1 MISTHYICNGCG
13 LYTSYKGKNEKQLNE
28 IEVDLSN
35 YLVFTSAFIMKEPIV
50 KIHFCDEC
58 YSKVLE
64 GEIKVK
70 SFGDRETM
78 RTRISELVKEV
89 SKAKRELEE
98 YKNNIKRL
106 LSWANANKFQSQ
118 HY

>member
-50 KIHFCDEC
+50 KIHFCDKC
-58 YSKVLE
+58 YSKVLD
-64 GEIKVK
+64 GATKVA
-70 SFGDRETM
+70 SFGDSEAMRE
-78 RTRISELVKEV
+78 RITELMKDLE
-89 SKAKRELEE
+89 KAKREFEE
-98 YKNNIKRL
+98 YKNSIKRL
-106 LSWANANKFQSQ
+106 LS
-118 HY
+118 

>member
-35 YLVFTSAFIMKEPIV
+35 YLASTTAFIMKEPKV
-50 KIHFCDEC
+50 KIHFCDNC

-64 GEIKVK
+64 GEIKVR
-70 SFGDRETM
+70 SFGDSETM
-78 RTRISELVKEV
+78 RTRISELMKDLE
-89 SKAKRELEE
+89 KAKHELEE

-106 LSWANANKFQSQ
+106 LS
-118 HY
+118 